1 MKKYLTVFTILVV
14 LSMFVMYSNRPV
26 NSQSANLQNQNNP
39 IDSGNCIADQ
49 TDNSS
54 QLDNNSIETTSMSGD
69 SDMSDL
75 ELPPL
80 PEMPHYEPQQDIDSL
95 LSQMNKEVKTCIYLC
110 DVEGL
115 RKIQEKLNNIQT
127 QVDNYEFDLLKYKLL
142 VLTGQYRSAKD
153 FQDVMKKKYSMAF
166 IPWPFTGN
174 LFDTCNQLDYILVL
188 QPNQTEIKICY
199 LVSLMDVSQVGTID
213 LILDLF
219 RRLDNE
225 ERKKLDPITHANC
238 LLLQGNREL
247 AYECL
252 KKYIHEIQLNPVA
265 LKTQDDDKKI
275 YEQLNMPPSTE
286 KEKYLYYLESFYS
299 VCLSLNKF
307 NEAKKVLEELRSINP
322 IDKYRYSIFEIYY
335 YVYQNDIT
343 KARYLLNELKTFENE
358 ASYKLALAVLCVHV
372 GNCTKADALIKDLLY
387 EDNGRYLFFA
397 LSLRIEILIKED
409 KIELAESLC
418 HSISF
423 RAPTFASVCNY
434 LMIDYLKCRL
444 TEIRSGNITTT
455 RNWGVFPIIDK
466 NIMMVKLP
474 RPEEDYDFKETKRQ
488 PNVEK

>member
-14 LSMFVMYSNRPV
+14 LSMIVMYSNRPV
-26 NSQSANLQNQNNP
+26 NSQFAILQNQNNP

-69 SDMSDL
+69 SDMSDP

-80 PEMPHYEPQQDIDSL
+80 PEMPQYEPQQDMDSL

-166 IPWPFTGN
+166 IPWPFTGD

-275 YEQLNMPPSTE
+275 YEQLNIPASSE
-286 KEKYLYYLESFYS
+286 KKKYLYY
-299 VCLSLNKF
+299 V
-307 NEAKKVLEELRSINP
+307 
-322 IDKYRYSIFEIYY
+322 
-335 YVYQNDIT
+335 
-343 KARYLLNELKTFENE
+343 
-358 ASYKLALAVLCVHV
+358 
-372 GNCTKADALIKDLLY
+372 
-387 EDNGRYLFFA
+387 
-397 LSLRIEILIKED
+397 
-409 KIELAESLC
+409 ESL
-418 HSISF
+418 
-423 RAPTFASVCNY
+423 
-434 LMIDYLKCRL
+434 
-444 TEIRSGNITTT
+444 
-455 RNWGVFPIIDK
+455 
-466 NIMMVKLP
+466 
-474 RPEEDYDFKETKRQ
+474 
-488 PNVEK
+488 

>member
-1 MKKYLTVFTILVV
+1 MRKYLIIFTILVV
-14 LSMFVMYSNRPV
+14 LSMIVMYSNRPV

-39 IDSGNCIADQ
+39 IDSGNFITAQ
-49 TDNSS
+49 TNNCS
-54 QLDNNSIETTSMSGD
+54 QLDNNSIETSSMSGD

-80 PEMPHYEPQQDIDSL
+80 PEMPHYQLQQDIDSL

-166 IPWPFTGN
+166 IPWPFTGD

-213 LILDLF
+213 IISELF
-219 RRLDNE
+219 GQLNSE
-225 ERKKLDPITHANC
+225 ERKKLCFIEHACC
-238 LLLQGNREL
+238 LLLQGKREL
-247 AYECL
+247 AYEYL
-252 KKYIHEIQLNPVA
+252 KNNIQELQSNSVNIT
-265 LKTQDDDKKI
+265 TQGVDI
-275 YEQLNMPPSTE
+275 YEQAGLPIITE
-286 KEKYLYYLESFYS
+286 KDKYLYYLESFYS
-299 VCLSLNKF
+299 VCLSLNRF
-307 NEAKKVLEELRSINP
+307 NEAKKILEELRSINP
-322 IDKYRYSIFEIYY
+322 IDKYRYSIFEVYFFI
-335 YVYQNDIT
+335 YQNNLD
-343 KARYLLNELKTFENE
+343 KARNILNELKTFENE
-358 ASYKLALAVLCVHV
+358 ASYKLALAVICVRE

-423 RAPTFASVCNY
+423 RAPTFASVCIY

-466 NIMMVKLP
+466 NIKMVKLP
-474 RPEEDYDFKETKRQ
+474 RPEEDYDFNETKRQ
-488 PNVEK
+488 PNTGGL